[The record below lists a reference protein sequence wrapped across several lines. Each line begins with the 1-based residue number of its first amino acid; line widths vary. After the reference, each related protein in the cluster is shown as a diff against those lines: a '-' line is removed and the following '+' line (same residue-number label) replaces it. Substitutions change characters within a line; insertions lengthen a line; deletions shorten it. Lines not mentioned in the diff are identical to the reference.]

1 VQKWVHPI
9 PLFLCLIPETTI
21 KYYTSSQEKGKKIRK
36 NRRLLTF
43 SPLTPGDRDGPDYY
57 CRFCEMLLTRTPMP
71 GRNRPYRVFVSAAEP
86 SADAHCAGL
95 IAALRQRGYAFE
107 FMGVGGPKMADA
119 GCELLDSTVDRAAMI
134 YKAFTQV
141 VGYYRLI
148 RRINHFIKTA
158 DLDLVIVCDSPSLN
172 FHVAKAAKRA
182 GVQTLFYVA
191 PQLWAWGGWRIGK
204 LRKRCDKLCC
214 LLPFEEDWFTS
225 RGVDAVFVGNPLLD
239 KLQIDP
245 ARHERYANFDV
256 KNARF
261 AIMPGSRPAEI
272 DSLWRPMQ
280 EIATRIKKRYPT
292 VSFTAVAVDSRRERI
307 LRAAQIPGFEC
318 QYSVDSVYKT
328 AGAADFSIVASGS
341 ATLEV
346 AAAGC
351 PMVIMYQSNK
361 ILWHVFGRRLVKTKY
376 LSLVNILSGKE
387 LVPEF
392 MPYFSSIDPIVES
405 IERLIA
411 GNGTLAKLSREL
423 TELTTPLAQKKARDE
438 VAKIAIEMLRHR
450 ERSCA

>member
-1 VQKWVHPI
+1 
-9 PLFLCLIPETTI
+9 
-21 KYYTSSQEKGKKIRK
+21 
-36 NRRLLTF
+36 
-43 SPLTPGDRDGPDYY
+43 
-57 CRFCEMLLTRTPMP
+57 MP
-71 GRNRPYRVFVSAAEP
+71 GQDRPYRVFLSAAEP
-86 SADAHCAGL
+86 SADGHCASL
-95 IAALRQRGYAFE
+95 IAALRQEDYAFE
-107 FMGVGGPKMADA
+107 FVGVGGPKMAQA

-141 VGYYRLI
+141 ASYYRLI
-148 RRINHFIKTA
+148 RRINHFIRTGN
-158 DLDLVIVCDSPSLN
+158 LDLVIVCDSPSFN
-172 FHVAKAAKRA
+172 FHVAKAAKKV
-182 GVQTLFYVA
+182 GVKTLFYVA

-225 RGVDAVFVGNPLLD
+225 RGVEAVFVGNPLLD
-239 KLQIDP
+239 KLQVDP
-245 ARHERYANFDV
+245 ARHEKYANFDA

-261 AIMPGSRPAEI
+261 AIMPGSRRAEI

-280 EIATRIKKRYPT
+280 QIAMRIKDKYPAA
-292 VSFTAVAVDSRRERI
+292 SFTAVAVDSRREQI

-328 AGAADFSIVASGS
+328 AGTADFSIVASGS
-341 ATLEV
+341 ATLEI

-351 PMVIMYQSNK
+351 PMVIMYQSSK

-392 MPYFSSIDPIVES
+392 MPYFSSIDPIAGS
-405 IERLIA
+405 IERIIA
-411 GNGTLAKLSREL
+411 SNGTLTELSREL

-438 VAKIAIEMLRHR
+438 VAKIAVEMLRHR